1 MPEGLLDYQGAAE
14 YLGTTP
20 RHVKELWAQRRL
32 TAVKVGRRVRFRRC
46 DLDDYV
52 ERNLVKARRA

>member
-20 RHVKELWAQRRL
+20 RHVEELWAQRRL
-32 TAVKVGRRVRFRRC
+32 TAVKVVDAFGSGTAT
-46 DLDDYV
+46 LTTI
-52 ERNLVKARRA
+52 